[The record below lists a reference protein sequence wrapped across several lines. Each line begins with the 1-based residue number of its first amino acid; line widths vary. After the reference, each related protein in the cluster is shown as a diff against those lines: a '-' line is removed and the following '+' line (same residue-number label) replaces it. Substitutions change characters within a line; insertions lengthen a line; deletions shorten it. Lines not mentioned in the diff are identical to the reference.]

1 MNNRRQVERIK
12 EGYPIGTRIE
22 LLSTMDD
29 IQGVEKGIKGTVV
42 GVDDMG
48 TIHMKWDNGRGLG
61 LIPGEDNFTVLSR
74 PEEKTQG
81 QDQPKDQGMGGMTL

>member
-1 MNNRRQVERIK
+1 MERIK

-29 IQGVEKGIKGTVV
+29 IQGVEKGIKGTVI

-48 TIHMKWDNGRGLG
+48 TIHMKWDNGRGFG
-61 LIPGEDNFTVLSR
+61 LIPGEDNFKVLSG
-74 PEEKTQG
+74 PEENVQEQEIAKN
-81 QDQPKDQGMGGMTL
+81 QGMGGMTL